1 MRKRQSHWPS
11 DRSLFRDKGR
21 RRLAA
26 IWIVLALSIGA
37 AVMAASLWRNA
48 PP

>member
-1 MRKRQSHWPS
+1 MRKRQSYWPS

-26 IWIVLALSIGA
+26 IWIVLALSIA
-37 AVMAASLWRNA
+37 AALMAAGFWQHT

>member
-1 MRKRQSHWPS
+1 MRKRQSFWPS

-21 RRLAA
+21 RRVAA
-26 IWIVLALSIGA
+26 IWIVLALSIAA
-37 AVMAASLWRNA
+37 AVMATGFWRHA

>member
-1 MRKRQSHWPS
+1 MRKPPFYWPS

-21 RRLAA
+21 RRVAA
-26 IWIVLALSIGA
+26 VWIVLAVSIAA
-37 AVMAASLWRNA
+37 AVAAAGFWRHT

>member
-1 MRKRQSHWPS
+1 MRKRQSYWPS

-26 IWIVLALSIGA
+26 IWIVLALSIVA